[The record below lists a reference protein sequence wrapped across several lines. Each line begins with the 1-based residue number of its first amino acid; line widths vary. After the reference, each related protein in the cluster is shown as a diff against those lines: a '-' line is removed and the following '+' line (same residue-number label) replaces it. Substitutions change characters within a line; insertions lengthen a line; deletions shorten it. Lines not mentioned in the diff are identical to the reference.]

1 MNLYDIDLL
10 IADTPVNEEL
20 SLFPETKEEVMKF
33 RNAFNLAKSKF
44 GYDFLFRKVEG
55 NRYVY
60 RKNVEGN
67 REAWMKRRKRHDL
80 RK

>member
-10 IADTPVNEEL
+10 IADSEVNTEL
-20 SLFPETKEEVMKF
+20 SIYLETKEEVMKL

-44 GYDFLFRKVEG
+44 GYDFLFRKMEG

-60 RKNVEGN
+60 RKNIEGN
-67 REAWMKRRKRHDL
+67 RDAWMKRRKRHDL